1 VTAKHHIHKCLTCSG
16 QITPDQEEEM
26 VPGTVLRYR
35 HGREADCMAELRGDT
50 SAGLRAARR
59 GGHRANLPGLDDM
72 EKW

>member
-1 VTAKHHIHKCLTCSG
+1 
-16 QITPDQEEEM
+16 M